1 MFISVSCRFLTQQ
14 QLCHIL
20 PRFPAACLKALTFS
34 HIKVNIF
41 SMGLSLVIYSTLLSV
56 SQADLLL
63 TSSQTWFWKLLTLI
77 TSFSK
82 IILINYL

>member
-20 PRFPAACLKALTFS
+20 PRFPAASLKALTFS

-41 SMGLSLVIYSTLLSV
+41 SMGLSLVYSTLLSV

-63 TSSQTWFWKLLTLI
+63 TSSKTYPVFQ
-77 TSFSK
+77 
-82 IILINYL
+82 

>member
-14 QLCHIL
+14 QLCLIL

-34 HIKVNIF
+34 HIKVKIL
-41 SMGLSLVIYSTLLSV
+41 SMGLYLVNYSTLLSV

-63 TSSQTWFWKLLTLI
+63 ITSSQTYPF
-77 TSFSK
+77 F
-82 IILINYL
+82 